1 MLDIDAGLQA
11 LLDSGRVVDRAL
23 LLFMFPSGNYGF
35 WSGTGP
41 RVYNGN
47 TYVGAGRLLTA
58 QLSTEE
64 VSDGTA
70 REMSIEL
77 SSIPNSGL
85 TPDVLAT
92 IELESYKGRPVRLYQ
107 MFLDPDT
114 QAEVGVV
121 LRFAGTVDEIPHEYL
136 VGGKYSLTA
145 HCVSRAIDHQKT
157 GHQLRSTDSQKL
169 IDPDDDGSFD
179 RAATAGTELINWG
192 QAPSEATD

>member
-1 MLDIDAGLQA
+1 MLDIDAATQA
-11 LLDSGRVVDRAL
+11 SLDSGRIYDRAL
-23 LLFMFPSGNYGF
+23 LLFMLPSGNYGF

-41 RVYNGN
+41 YTYNAN

-58 QLSTEE
+58 TLSTEE

-70 REMSIEL
+70 RELSIEL

-92 IELESYKGRPVRLYQ
+92 IEQQSYKGRPVRLYQ
-107 MFLDPDT
+107 AFFDADT
-114 QAEVGVV
+114 RQLLSVIT
-121 LRFAGTVDEIPHEYL
+121 RFAGSIDEIPHEYV
-136 VGGKYSLTA
+136 VGGKYTLTA
-145 HCVSRAIDHQKT
+145 NCVSRAIDHQKT

-169 IDPDDDGSFD
+169 IDATDDGSFD
-179 RAATAGTELINWG
+179 RAATAGTEFINWG